1 MPRRKP
7 KKPNLSK
14 EQELNLKEQLDGII
28 LADEMLSGL
37 TAPDIPPMRP
47 QRTIDVDNIK
57 NDVESEARAILDS
70 LSKFYHDMESLPE
83 DNYLKHFA
91 TYMSQME
98 KNYKELRKE
107 SEDIKKQSEIQFDKD
122 GNLIDSP
129 ENMDAL
135 KVRGTKSLMEN
146 LQTLMKGGS
155 KIKDAEIIEPEDE
168 LINPRT
174 KDGGTADFIGGS
186 DNDEDFEIEDEIFD

>member
-1 MPRRKP
+1 MQMP
-7 KKPNLSK
+7 
-14 EQELNLKEQLDGII
+14 
-28 LADEMLSGL
+28 
-37 TAPDIPPMRP
+37 
-47 QRTIDVDNIK
+47 K
-57 NDVESEARAILDS
+57 N
-70 LSKFYHDMESLPE
+70 
-83 DNYLKHFA
+83 FA